1 MLSSNPLRIFLTR
14 RQSSKVE
21 EKNGVL
27 KSLSIGYN
35 HARCYHTHCTTHAE
49 MDAIDKLK
57 TREKT
62 KKLYKV
68 NIMVIR
74 VNNSGNLCSSQPCH
88 KCIHYMRTIAV
99 KKGYKIHKIFYSTSS
114 GQIEHKIL

>member
-1 MLSSNPLRIFLTR
+1 MRRPSSR
-14 RQSSKVE
+14 RK

-27 KSLSIGYN
+27 NSLSVGYN
-35 HARCYHTHCTTHAE
+35 HTRCYHTNCTTHAE

-62 KKLYKV
+62 KKLYEV

-74 VNNSGNLCSSQPCH
+74 INNTGDICSSQPCH
-88 KCIHYMRTIAV
+88 KCVDYMKTVAT
-99 KKGYKIHKIFYSTSS
+99 KKGYKIKKVYYSTAEHV
-114 GQIEHKIL
+114 IEQKVL